1 MRDTMN
7 GIGASWKLILAG
19 AVGVTALVAAHF
31 AGEEPPAAEP
41 APAAV
46 PASAPAPSPAAA
58 PAASAQEDE
67 ADAPFDPS
75 PVDEPVDEGSD
86 KAGQTDKVEA
96 EAEAA

>member
-1 MRDTMN
+1 MN

-41 APAAV
+41 APAVV
-46 PASAPAPSPAAA
+46 PAPAPSAAAA